1 MNTITNLPVELNRA
15 LILSSSEEISQTLCR
30 ILKNDHWL
38 VERCD
43 KNADFEQLLEK
54 QQWSLVLFSITGDY
68 DLAERILRALQSPS
82 MLIAVVAESP
92 SAEEAMRYTKLG
104 AAEYLTWPLLPSELL
119 TIANRARRIASHHT
133 RSHAANG
140 AHFQPG
146 KQGKL
151 MIGAS
156 RPMLELAQQLVK
168 VAQAPELSVF
178 INGETGTGKEV
189 VAWQIHQL
197 GNRPGA
203 FRAVNCAA
211 MVESLLESELFGH
224 EKGAF
229 TGAYATKKGLW
240 EEAAKGTIFLDE
252 ITEASPSIQAKL
264 LRVLQEGTI
273 RRVGSNQEI
282 QVTARVIAA
291 SNRDIEK
298 AVRKGHFRKDLFYRL
313 GQILRLPPLRER
325 IEDIPLLV
333 SYFCQRTGKEIEI
346 TSEAMEL
353 LCAYEWPGNV
363 RELESL
369 VSKLATFCGGR
380 IFAEDVQPQ
389 LQIAAHRVGNPISL
403 PLLSMMNVKLPRQ
416 WPTWQQVRE
425 WYVMEAYH
433 YLGHESQVARA
444 LGMDY
449 RTVNAIIRECEQRQ
463 TSSHERNANEVAL
476 LCRRA

>member
-1 MNTITNLPVELNRA
+1 MNTITDLPAESNCA
-15 LILSSSEEISQTLCR
+15 LILSFNEEISQTFCR
-30 ILKNDHWL
+30 ILKNDHWQ
-38 VERCD
+38 VECCR
-43 KNADFEQLLEK
+43 KSAEFEQQLETH
-54 QQWSLVLFSITGDY
+54 QWLLVLLSTGDDA
-68 DLAERILRALQSPS
+68 DLAEGILRKLQPYSEAGS
-82 MLIAVVAESP
+82 MLIVVVTENP
-92 SAEEAMRYTKLG
+92 SADEAIRYARLG
-104 AAEYLTWPLLPSELL
+104 AAEYLAWPLLPSELL
-119 TIANRARRIASHHT
+119 PIAHRARRLAQSPVSIS
-133 RSHAANG
+133 SANG
-140 AHFQPG
+140 FHSLPA
-146 KQGKL
+146 KRGKL

-168 VAQAPELSVF
+168 VAQAPDLSVF

-197 GNRPGA
+197 GNRPGS

-240 EEAAKGTIFLDE
+240 EEAANGTIFLDE

-282 QVTARVIAA
+282 RVTARVIAA
-291 SNRDIEK
+291 SNRELEK

-325 IEDIPLLV
+325 VEDIPLLV
-333 SYFCQRTGKEIEI
+333 NHFCLRTGKEIEI
-346 TSEAMEL
+346 APEAMEL
-353 LCAYEWPGNV
+353 LCAYDWPGNV

-369 VSKLATFCGGR
+369 INKLATFCGGR
-380 IFAEDVQPQ
+380 VFTEDLQPH
-389 LQIAAHRVGNPISL
+389 LQIATHRVGNPISL

-425 WYVMEAYH
+425 QYVMEAYH
-433 YLGHESQVARA
+433 YFGRESQVARA

-449 RTVNAIIRECEQRQ
+449 RTVSQIIREFEQRQ
-463 TSSHERNANEVAL
+463 IVQS
-476 LCRRA
+476 